1 MQTTTDFS
9 LLHEL
14 VDNVD
19 LPSNEFD
26 LRSLNSDEA
35 FVVIEEQVSG
45 TLREELVH
53 AEFIVGEETKIFD
66 KILGLSQKGRLRTA
80 IEKFLTE
87 RLVKTLVNSGGQMK
101 NLLIFLLFFPS
112 LCFLTRYCCK
122 NRSKVIVSQVEAMR
136 AIRI

>member
-1 MQTTTDFS
+1 M
-9 LLHEL
+9 
-14 VDNVD
+14 
-19 LPSNEFD
+19 
-26 LRSLNSDEA
+26 RSLNSDEA
-35 FVVIEEQVSG
+35 FVVIEEQISG

-101 NLLIFLLFFPS
+101 NLLIFLLFFFLS
-112 LCFLTRYCCK
+112 LSIEQLIGHLQGTIGFESYYLQVLQSYLSLEHFTRRLK
-122 NRSKVIVSQVEAMR
+122 LGSDDFKV
-136 AIRI
+136 